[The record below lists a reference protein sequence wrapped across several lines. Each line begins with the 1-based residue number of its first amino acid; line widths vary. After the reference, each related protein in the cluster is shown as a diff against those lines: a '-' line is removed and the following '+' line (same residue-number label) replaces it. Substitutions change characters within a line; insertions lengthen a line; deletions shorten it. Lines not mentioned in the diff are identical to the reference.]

1 MFNKICKM
9 CCCWCLFAC
18 VLLCCKGQPVALAGT
33 PAELFKVVINEH
45 FNAWCDWDCVWGN
58 KSNQTVFLTAF
69 YSKMCVVTRFSKYNV
84 FSLKK
89 KKRKLTK
96 FIVFHLS
103 SFFFCF
109 FLLHADGK
117 MWWQRPW
124 VSLSLP
130 LLQSLPLALLRGQT
144 AHQLLH
150 LPLPLRISE
159 NKEKTIEICSLESC
173 PKAKEADSESN
184 DVATSSPAH
193 DLLQLLAG
201 QEARVLPDLPQG
213 ALVLPLEL
221 VLEALPLLLLP
232 GVATLL
238 PIVQPAGGEKR
249 LQWAELF
256 GPPSIQTDS
265 RCCLYLHLH
274 RLGREE
280 LQRNRLLLVEHQTRV
295 RRGSVTNGL
304 QDLPVEVL
312 HREELD
318 HQQHTRDTQT
328 QYG

>member
-9 CCCWCLFAC
+9 CCCWGLFTC

-33 PAELFKVVINEH
+33 PAELFQVVINKH

-89 KKRKLTK
+89 RKVTK
-96 FIVFHLS
+96 FIV
-103 SFFFCF
+103 

-130 LLQSLPLALLRGQT
+130 FLQSLPLALLRGQT

-150 LPLPLRISE
+150 LPLPLRIPE
-159 NKEKTIEICSLESC
+159 KKEKTIEICSLESC
-173 PKAKEADSESN
+173 PKAKEADSERN

-232 GVATLL
+232 GVAALL
-238 PIVQPAGGEKR
+238 PVVQPAGGEKR

-256 GPPSIQTDS
+256 GPPSFQTDS
-265 RCCLYLHLH
+265 LCCLYLHLH
-274 RLGREE
+274 RLGCEE
-280 LQRNRLLLVEHQTRV
+280 LQRNWFLLVEHQTRV
-295 RRGSVTNGL
+295 RGGSVTNGL
-304 QDLPVEVL
+304 QDLPVELL

-318 HQQHTRDTQT
+318 HQQHTLDTQT
-328 QYG
+328 PYGSEIIIFA